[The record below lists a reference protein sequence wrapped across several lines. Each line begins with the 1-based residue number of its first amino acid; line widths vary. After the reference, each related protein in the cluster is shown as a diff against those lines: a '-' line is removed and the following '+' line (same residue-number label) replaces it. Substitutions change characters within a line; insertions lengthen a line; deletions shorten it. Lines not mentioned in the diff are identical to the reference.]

1 MLKVFKLSYL
11 KTFVIVASPLKCKNI
26 NGGIEILFF
35 FVFSV
40 KFSTG
45 FSLMLSHL
53 KEGDTVCEELTDC
66 SQLGFCGQN
75 INEKD

>member
-35 FVFSV
+35 VFSV

-45 FSLMLSHL
+45 FSLM
-53 KEGDTVCEELTDC
+53 
-66 SQLGFCGQN
+66 
-75 INEKD
+75 